1 MSFYGNIAN
10 GGKTNLTFDK
20 VYPNRMQM
28 DLRAQVDDVFVGRFV
43 LVEYDDNT
51 FAYREGFM
59 SETSIPTDTTQSY
72 YIYTDRTFRIPYK
85 VVEHKVNEGYGVQ
98 VEGLYPGDIVSVSF
112 SGQRAFFVCKDQ
124 EANGTALFTLIQ
136 LGTDDANKYDYSN
149 HPEASKL
156 EDFTIEE
163 QKEKFKENIEQ
174 VGKKIKV
181 VPKCKYTF
189 EDF

>member
-1 MSFYGNIAN
+1 MENIA
-10 GGKTNLTFDK
+10 TNKRNLMNPDELLK
-20 VYPNRMQM
+20 M
-28 DLRAQVDDVFVGRFV
+28 DHNKAIVMVRGRKPF
-43 LVEYDDNT
+43 
-51 FAYREGFM
+51 
-59 SETSIPTDTTQSY
+59 I
-72 YIYTDRTFRIPYK
+72 
-85 VVEHKVNEGYGVQ
+85 
-98 VEGLYPGDIVSVSF
+98 
-112 SGQRAFFVCKDQ
+112 C
-124 EANGTALFTLIQ
+124 
-136 LGTDDANKYDYSN
+136 NKYDYSN